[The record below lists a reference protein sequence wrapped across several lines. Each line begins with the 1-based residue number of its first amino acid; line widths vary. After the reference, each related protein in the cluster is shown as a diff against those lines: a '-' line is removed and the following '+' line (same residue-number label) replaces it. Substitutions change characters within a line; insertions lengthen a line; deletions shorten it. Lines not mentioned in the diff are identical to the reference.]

1 MAAPAWGVGARRW
14 CYGPKLTC
22 LSLVNQNRFEAEGA
36 PEPCPGGAPM
46 VQPSAIVEVALPITY
61 SRTGAIM

>member
-1 MAAPAWGVGARRW
+1 
-14 CYGPKLTC
+14 
-22 LSLVNQNRFEAEGA
+22 LSLVTQNRFEAEGA